1 MPVNYEAIAHTYNLV
16 LLYSRAKVDPFLDV
30 IDDHKLQAVSFAPDN
45 LIAYGSKEDTDRALE
60 TLSELSTFNH
70 QDQELFVSEIVRS
83 LVNLSEPELSSM
95 REALLKEFSPDDMCP
110 LGSQLT
116 MDIPEKD

>member
-1 MPVNYEAIAHTYNLV
+1 MQ
-16 LLYSRAKVDPFLDV
+16 VDPFLDV

-83 LVNLSEPELSSM
+83 LVNLSEVK
-95 REALLKEFSPDDMCP
+95 LLLVISKSILFWTVCGDKTFAFLYTIILMPFCAA
-110 LGSQLT
+110 
-116 MDIPEKD
+116 